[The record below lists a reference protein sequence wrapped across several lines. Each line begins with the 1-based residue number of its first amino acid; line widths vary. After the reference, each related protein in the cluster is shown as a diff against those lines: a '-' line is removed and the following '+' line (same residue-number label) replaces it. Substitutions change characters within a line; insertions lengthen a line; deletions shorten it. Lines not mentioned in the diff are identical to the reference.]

1 MIEYSL
7 IKLIPADE
15 SHHEFSYQLTVTTMG
30 DYTTKILGWDD
41 KTQRKYH
48 THDWQTKRPLI
59 IMYGNQPIG
68 TIYMFE
74 NENYIEIGQFYLL
87 PEYQNEG
94 IGSYLLSSVLE
105 NSDKTGLLA
114 KLVVLKVNPAI
125 SLYRRHG
132 FKIVDSNEYQ
142 YLMEREPGGSA

>member
-1 MIEYSL
+1 
-7 IKLIPADE
+7 
-15 SHHEFSYQLTVTTMG
+15 
-30 DYTTKILGWDD
+30 
-41 KTQRKYH
+41 
-48 THDWQTKRPLI
+48 
-59 IMYGNQPIG
+59 
-68 TIYMFE
+68 MFE